1 MADKK
6 YIVALEIGSSHIAGV
21 VALVKAPGDASPVC
35 YHEVP
40 IIECVRYGSIVNV
53 DEVCSKTNE
62 LLQRICND
70 PHIAPHKVDGVY
82 LAFGGRSLHAE
93 AVEIDH
99 DIDDTTPISRNFIDR
114 LRQEAAA
121 RYESANVIDII
132 PGQYELDG
140 APIANPI
147 GSIGK
152 HLHVVM
158 NVVLCRQQM
167 RRNMQMVF
175 ERLKIKVNGFIVT
188 PIAASRVLL
197 TSEERRLGCAY
208 VDLGAETTTVATFK
222 DNHLTYLSV
231 LPMGS
236 RNITRD
242 LCSLNVVEEQAE
254 KIKRTYGDAM
264 PPSDS
269 LPQGNVAGI
278 PATDVANYVSSRA
291 GEIIQNVSNQLLLAK
306 FPEQRPI
313 VATGRGM
320 RLKNIQLL
328 LQEATKAN
336 VRIGQFPGVSESLEL
351 AKIPQLLSV
360 IDAVAEDPTSAN
372 CMSIPPMPEYDDPN
386 QEQQE
391 EKKPEHKPVER
402 EQKQKDGNRFL
413 KKFWEKIGNTMTT
426 SPDDEM

>member
-62 LLQRICND
+62 LLQRICHD
-70 PHIAPHKVDGVY
+70 PHIAPRKIDGVY
-82 LAFGGRSLHAE
+82 LAFGGRSLHTE

-140 APIANPI
+140 ASIANPV

-175 ERLKIKVNGFIVT
+175 ERLKIKVCGFIVT

-242 LCSLNVVEEQAE
+242 ICSLNVLEEQAE
-254 KIKRTYGDAM
+254 KIKRNYGDAM

-269 LPQGNVAGI
+269 LPHGDVAGI
-278 PATDVANYVSSRA
+278 PAADVANYVSSRA

-320 RLKNIQLL
+320 RLKNISLL
-328 LQEATKAN
+328 LQDATKCT
-336 VRIGQFPGVSESLEL
+336 VRIGQFPGVSEGLEL

-360 IDAVAEDPTSAN
+360 IDTVAEDPASVN
-372 CMSIPPMPEYDDPN
+372 CMSIPPMPEYADPN
-386 QEQQE
+386 REEPE
-391 EKKPEHKPVER
+391 EKEPERKPVEKK
-402 EQKQKDGNRFL
+402 EQKEGNRFL
-413 KKFWEKIGNTMTT
+413 KKFWKKIGDSM
-426 SPDDEM
+426 SAPDDEM